1 MKTFSAKAGEVERG
15 WYLVDLENKVLG
27 RAASEIAKILRGK
40 HKATFTKHI
49 DVGDFVIV
57 INAAKVKLTGRK
69 LDLKLYRHH
78 SDYPGGLKTET
89 ARKLLE
95 RKPEMLIEEAVK
107 GMLPKSEMGR
117 RLLKKLKIYPGPEH
131 PHQAQQPVTL
141 EL

>member
-1 MKTFSAKAGEVERG
+1 MKTYSAKPGEVERG

-27 RAASEIAKILRGK
+27 RAASKIAMILRGK
-40 HKATFTKHI
+40 TKATFTRHE

-69 LDLKLYRHH
+69 LDQKMYRHH
-78 SDYPGGLKTET
+78 TDYMGGLKEEP
-89 ARKLLE
+89 AKKVLA
-95 RKPEMLIEEAVK
+95 RKPEMLIREAVK

-117 RLLKKLKIYPGPEH
+117 RLLKKLKVYAGPEH
-131 PHQAQQPVTL
+131 PHQAQQPVQL